1 MSSRR
6 RSQTPKGGGG
16 GGRGKH
22 RKKVDVCEEDEI
34 VVRVRKIA
42 KIVALFLYMYS

>member
-22 RKKVDVCEEDEI
+22 RKKVDQCEEDEI
-34 VVRVRKIA
+34 VVSGFHILRRM
-42 KIVALFLYMYS
+42 LLNT